1 MDEKFSELDPEVGQP
16 VLTTL
21 SDQVRESFDKIV
33 ETDKWLT
40 QHNFLVNAGGAAAT
54 LGYLGTNPGSSF
66 AVFPLLLFLV
76 GIIASGIEIRGL
88 LSIYSHLHKDALRRR
103 GGFVSDEIS
112 VKEAA
117 SVEKVPIWSV
127 RANHWSGIVSQLS
140 FVVGSIIGISSYV
153 CSAL

>member
-1 MDEKFSELDPEVGQP
+1 MDEKFSELEPEVGQP
-16 VLTTL
+16 ILNTL
-21 SDQVRESFDKIV
+21 SDQSRESFDKIV

-54 LGYLGTNPGSSF
+54 LGYLGASPNSSF
-66 AVFPLLLFLV
+66 AIFPLLLFLI

-103 GGFVSDEIS
+103 GEFVSDEIS

-127 RANHWSGIVSQLS
+127 RANHWSGIASQLS
-140 FVVGSIIGISSYV
+140 FVGGSVIGIIVYV
-153 CSAL
+153 CNVL